1 MATSKTPSLATSLPL
16 LLLLAFLFCLS
27 TAHSSTNSIGKG
39 YRLISIEESPDGG
52 FIGYLQVKQK
62 NKIYG
67 SDITTLR
74 LFV

>member
-1 MATSKTPSLATSLPL
+1 MASSSSSLAFSLS
-16 LLLLAFLFCLS
+16 LLLALILCFS
-27 TAHSSTNSIGKG
+27 PTQSYKTIGKG
-39 YRLISIEESPDGG
+39 YRLVSIEESPDGG

-74 LFV
+74 LFVK